1 MTDFATKVIGWQRRH
16 GRHDLPW
23 QNTRDVY
30 RIWLS
35 EVMLQQTQVAAVIPY
50 YRRFL
55 RRFPRL
61 KALAAAPLDDVL
73 AVWSG
78 LGYYARARN
87 LHRAAQRIVTEHRGR
102 FPRSFE
108 AVLALPGVGRSTA
121 AAICVFAF
129 GDRHA
134 ILDGNVKRLMARCY
148 GIAGY
153 PGDAKTTARLWRRT
167 EQLLPLRNVE
177 TYSQGLMDLGAAIC
191 VRGKPRC
198 EVCPVAPD
206 CVARRRGTIG
216 RLPAPRPRKSL
227 RQRRTHM
234 LVLLHAGQVLLEKR
248 AASGVWGGLWSL
260 PEVASGTDIAALCAQ
275 RYGAQI
281 ATHAKL
287 PTVAHGFTHFRLDI
301 EPHCLGVARV
311 APRAAAP
318 GARWLPLEDALSAA
332 IPAPVRRILAALADS
347 RIHSSPDDR
356 RRGVSWYRFG
366 RWPR

>member
-1 MTDFATKVIGWQRRH
+1 MIHFATKVIRWQRRH

-23 QNTRDVY
+23 QNTRDAY

-35 EVMLQQTQVAAVIPY
+35 EVMLQQTQVATVIPY

-87 LHRAAQRIVTEHRGR
+87 LHRAAQQIVAEHRGR

-121 AAICVFAF
+121 AAICVFAS
-129 GDRHA
+129 GARRA
-134 ILDGNVKRLMARCY
+134 VLDGNVKRLFARCF

-153 PGDAKTTARLWRRT
+153 PGDARVAAELWRVA
-167 EQLLPLRNVE
+167 EEHLPRRGVE
-177 TYSQGLMDLGAAIC
+177 AYTQGLMDLGATVCTRA
-191 VRGKPRC
+191 RPRC
-198 EVCPVAPD
+198 ETCPVAPD

-227 RQRRTHM
+227 RQRRTRM

-248 AASGVWGGLWSL
+248 APGGIWGGLWSL

-275 RYGAQI
+275 RYGAEI
-281 ATHAKL
+281 ATHATL
-287 PTVAHGFTHFRLDI
+287 PAVTHGFTHFRLEI
-301 EPHCLGVARV
+301 EPHRLGVARV

-318 GARWLPLEDALSAA
+318 GAIWLPLEEALGAA
-332 IPAPVRRILAALADS
+332 IPAPVKRILAALGAC
-347 RIHSSPDDR
+347 RT
-356 RRGVSWYRFG
+356 
-366 RWPR
+366 